1 MPFARFL
8 FRFTLFTLLLPLIAF
23 QIRAQDAVN
32 LPTELYVLLD
42 DGRVERFGLGAS
54 GSAKVTPED
63 QIVIDFGVAPDGA
76 WLAYRTD
83 LNLQLLNMITG
94 QSVEIEGASAGF
106 PPYRGTGQTLVWSP
120 DGSAIAYTMDYGIRA
135 HFLGD
140 GFTDIAIT
148 PILDLKWSPDSRY
161 LLARAEQNIWWV
173 YRREGTQ
180 LILNS
185 AIPSSFG
192 AEWVG
197 GPLLMLAPD
206 TGGLFIMDVTNNT
219 QSQLANTDLRF
230 QMPVLRRDRSVS
242 IFAQAT
248 DATDINPVLYRVTP
262 TNDGANIEPFSE
274 NPVDLANLSW
284 FPDGSLLIALSG
296 GVIGLVEPASG
307 QGYTLPITGV
317 VMVSWGALRPIPET
331 TLALSQ
337 SIHLLAADLTGVVQ
351 LWELGKDALIAN
363 PITPA
368 DVDVTDFAV
377 SRDGSRAVYISDN
390 ALFLTTL
397 SSGEITPLGDAT
409 GLQNFTFSP
418 DGQTL
423 AYDDGAAIY
432 LRPAGEG
439 EGEQLING
447 YLQPNYAPD
456 GLALLVRII
465 DGDLALFTP
474 SSGEARRLGAYTDAI
489 WLQDG
494 RIAIFGTVTPS
505 LQLLDPANADAP
517 TTLYTPPAGFTVID
531 VAQTVSGALRVLVGR
546 DQLGPTTLEVFNIA
560 LNGSTVVSLGVIGY
574 LNLPQFSDD
583 GRLLAGYGSGARGLV
598 IYNLETQRETILILP
613 PFLTEFRWTAFR

>member
-8 FRFTLFTLLLPLIAF
+8 FRFTLLFLTCLVVSF
-23 QIRAQDAVN
+23 SVHAQDAVN

-54 GSAKVTPED
+54 GSSKVTPED

-76 WLAYRTD
+76 WIAYRTD

-94 QSVEIEGASAGF
+94 QSLEIEGASAGF
-106 PPYRGTGQTLVWSP
+106 PPYRGNGQTLVWSP

-135 HFLGD
+135 HFLSG
-140 GFTDIAIT
+140 GFTDIPIT
-148 PILDLKWSPDSRY
+148 PILDLKWSPDGRY

-197 GPLLMLAPD
+197 GPLLMLAPE
-206 TGGLFIMDVTNNT
+206 TGGLFLMDVTNNA
-219 QSQLANTDLRF
+219 QSELATTDLRF
-230 QMPVLRRDRSVS
+230 QMPALRRDGSVS
-242 IFAQAT
+242 VFAQPIT
-248 DATDINPVLYRVTP
+248 ETEINPVLYRITP
-262 TNDGANIEPFSE
+262 TTDGATVEPFSE

-284 FPDGSLLIALSG
+284 FPDGSLLVALSG
-296 GVIGLVEPASG
+296 GVIGLVEPVSG

-331 TLALSQ
+331 TLTLSQ
-337 SIHLLAADLTGVVQ
+337 TLHLLAADLTGVVQ
-351 LWELGKDALIAN
+351 LWELGDDPAIAN

-368 DVDVTDFAV
+368 DVDVTDFAI
-377 SRDGSRAVYISDN
+377 SRDGSRAVYVSDN
-390 ALFLTTL
+390 TLFLTTI

-409 GLQNFTFSP
+409 GLQHFTFNP
-418 DGQTL
+418 DGQTI

-439 EGEQLING
+439 EAEQLING
-447 YLQPNYAPD
+447 YLQPRYSPD
-456 GLALLVRII
+456 GSAFLVRIV

-474 SSGEARRLGAYTDAI
+474 ASGEVRRLGAYTDAL

-494 RIAIFGTVTPS
+494 RIALFGTATPN
-505 LQLLDPANADAP
+505 LQLLDPTSPDAP
-517 TTLYTPPAGFTVID
+517 IDLYTPPAGFTVID
-531 VAQTVSGALRVLVGR
+531 VAQTVSGALRVLVAR
-546 DQLGPTTLEVFNIA
+546 DQLGPSTLEVFNIA
-560 LNGSTVVSLGVIGY
+560 LNGSTAVSLGIVGY

-583 GRLLAGYGSGARGLV
+583 GRLIAGYGSGARGLV

-613 PFLTEFRWTAFR
+613 SFLTEFRWTAFR